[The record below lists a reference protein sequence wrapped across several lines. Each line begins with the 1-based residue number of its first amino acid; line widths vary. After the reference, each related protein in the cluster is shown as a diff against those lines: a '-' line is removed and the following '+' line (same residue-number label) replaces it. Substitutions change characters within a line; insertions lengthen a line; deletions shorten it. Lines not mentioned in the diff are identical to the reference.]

1 MKKFIIKFVI
11 FATVILVIDF
21 VAGCVLGILQH
32 KAFDNNPL
40 RFEVRA
46 MYAIEQAD
54 SEVDIIGASDASH
67 SYISNL
73 IADSLGLTTYNYG
86 KDGCFF
92 IYQNCL
98 INLMLEHHTPKVII
112 WEIGKECLSIAENE
126 DREWQSIKDFY
137 PYYQDNKYCKDL
149 IDSRGKFQSIYML
162 SGLYRFNS
170 SLLTIAEPFLFNDV
184 VDDKANGY
192 LPLPNEGYNYPEY
205 RVLGKAVDNVDNE
218 KIEILKGTLDKCKE
232 KGIKVIFCF
241 SPKFN
246 SDNAEGTLQYEELK
260 RIANQNEVSL
270 IDYRNK
276 APFNTDATLFKDNAH
291 LNDKGARLYM
301 EYFIP
306 ELKLI
311 LSE

>member
-1 MKKFIIKFVI
+1 MKKFIIKFVV
-11 FATVILVIDF
+11 FAAVVVSFDF
-21 VAGCVLGILQH
+21 VAGYVLSVLQH
-32 KAFDNNPL
+32 KAFENNPL

-46 MYAIEQAD
+46 MYAIEQAE

-67 SYISNL
+67 SYISNQ

-137 PYYQDNKYCKDL
+137 PYYRNSVYCKQL

-170 SLLTIAEPFLFNDV
+170 CLLTITEPFLFNEV
-184 VDDKANGY
+184 VDDTANGY
-192 LPLPNEGYNYPEY
+192 LPLPNDGYNYPKY
-205 RVLGKAVDNVDNE
+205 RALDKAEDKVDN
-218 KIEILKGTLDKCKE
+218 KKREILKGTLNKCKE

-260 RIANQNEVSL
+260 RIANQTEVSL

-291 LNDKGARLYM
+291 LNEMGARLYM

-306 ELKLI
+306 VLKRI
-311 LSE
+311 LCE